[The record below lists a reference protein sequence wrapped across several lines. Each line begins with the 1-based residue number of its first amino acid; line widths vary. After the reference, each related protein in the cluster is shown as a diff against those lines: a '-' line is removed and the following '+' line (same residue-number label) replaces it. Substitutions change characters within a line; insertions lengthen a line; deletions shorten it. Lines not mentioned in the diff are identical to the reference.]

1 MMLFIISE
9 VSEADLTREV
19 FHYLKTIHTANSL
32 NATGYLSLAY
42 LHTSFPL
49 SSFDRT
55 LSNSLKEM
63 NDGKKG
69 EEKGTPPIVGF
80 VGVKGSSGFA
90 IDVVPVG
97 KRRIEK
103 GKEK

>member
-1 MMLFIISE
+1 MMSFIASE

-19 FHYLKTIHTANSL
+19 FHYLKAIHQANSL

-42 LHTSFPL
+42 LHTSLPL
-49 SSFDRT
+49 PSFDRT
-55 LSNSLKEM
+55 LANSLKEM

-69 EEKGTPPIVGF
+69 EEQGISPIVGF

-90 IDVVPVG
+90 MDVIPVG
-97 KRRIEK
+97 VRVLR
-103 GKEK
+103 KEM